1 MPIPSAKVI
10 AALEK
15 QADHELLA
23 SLSYLAMSYWCE
35 VHHYAGFASFFK
47 KQAGE

>member
-1 MPIPSAKVI
+1 MPIPSAQVI

-23 SLSYLAMSYWCE
+23 SQNYLAMSYWCE
-35 VHHYAGFASFFK
+35 VHHYAGFASFLNPTTTN
-47 KQAGE
+47 